1 MTVIDRAIDRVVIDS
16 NIIFS
21 RTLYELMGSLGSV
34 ALLYDIIWSDEL
46 LREAELSL
54 IRRKNLEAHVARIW
68 VDRLRQEFP
77 WGRVDLGQTTAA
89 NPSDLTQDPDDEHV
103 VRLALAGGADYLFS
117 FDRGYNRDLLSQLG
131 VSVES
136 PDLFLVNLL
145 AEESATVVD
154 TVEDVARGWSGGQPV
169 SVLLDA
175 LARAGVPKFA
185 DAVRRASAAE
195 A

>member
-1 MTVIDRAIDRVVIDS
+1 MTAIDRVVIDS

-46 LREAELSL
+46 LCEA
-54 IRRKNLEAHVARIW
+54 
-68 VDRLRQEFP
+68 
-77 WGRVDLGQTTAA
+77 
-89 NPSDLTQDPDDEHV
+89 DLTQDPDNEHV

-175 LARAGVPKFA
+175 LARAGVPRFA